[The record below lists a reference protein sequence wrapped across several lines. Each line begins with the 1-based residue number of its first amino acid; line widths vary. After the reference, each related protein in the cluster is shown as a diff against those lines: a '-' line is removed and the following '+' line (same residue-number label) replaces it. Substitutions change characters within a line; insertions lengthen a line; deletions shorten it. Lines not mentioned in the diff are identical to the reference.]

1 MRPLTSSRDDSAEA
15 PGIQRLTAP
24 SRGVARQS
32 AVIGLS
38 ASLMLALALIGGC
51 RSGPTKALERAI
63 VSGSPREVAALLRAG
78 ADPNADSL
86 SGEPLLWLAVRMRR
100 DDSAVALLQAGAN
113 PKTEYYRMNILFAV
127 VSMRPSCPVE
137 VLRALVRAGSD
148 VNTVNMYTG
157 DTPLMDALE
166 HDAQPCVDL
175 LLSSGAKTN
184 VRNLAGGTALH
195 SAAKGSSSVMVAK
208 MLDLGLGIDSVMTE
222 GTTPLML
229 AAQRRPE
236 GGENELVIA
245 TLLDHG
251 ANPCRKNLSG
261 QSAAAIALK
270 FNLVVRAERLAAAC
284 AAWRARRT
292 SG

>member
-1 MRPLTSSRDDSAEA
+1 MRPSTSGPDDSAKASSIQA
-15 PGIQRLTAP
+15 PIAQ
-24 SRGVARQS
+24 SRGMGRRTALIGFS
-32 AVIGLS
+32 AP
-38 ASLMLALALIGGC
+38 LMLALALISGC

-86 SGEPLLWLAVRMRR
+86 SGEPLLWVAVRMQRY
-100 DDSAVALLQAGAN
+100 DDAVALLQAGAN
-113 PKTEYYRMNILFAV
+113 PKTEYYRVNILFSV

-166 HDAQPCVDL
+166 HNAQPCVDL
-175 LLSSGAKTN
+175 LLSSGAKID

-195 SAAKGSSSVMVAK
+195 SAAKGSSSAMVAK
-208 MLDLGLGIDSVMTE
+208 MLGLGLGIDSVMTG

-229 AAQRRPE
+229 AAERRPE

-251 ANPCRKNLSG
+251 ANPCLKNSSG
-261 QSAAAIALK
+261 RSAAEIALR
-270 FNLVVRAERLAAAC
+270 FHLVIRAQRLAAAC
-284 AAWRARRT
+284 AAWHPRRA
-292 SG
+292 SS